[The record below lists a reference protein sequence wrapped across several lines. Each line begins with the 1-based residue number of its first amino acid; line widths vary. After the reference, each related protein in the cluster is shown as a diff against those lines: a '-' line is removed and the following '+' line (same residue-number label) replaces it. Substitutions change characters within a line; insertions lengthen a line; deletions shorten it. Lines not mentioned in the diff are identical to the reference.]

1 MKLYIWGTGNTTKE
15 YLKKGEI
22 SKMDLKGFI
31 VSEPSESTYNGIR
44 VYLPDEIGG
53 MEYDYILVCIH
64 YETRNIMDLCVQHG
78 IDLGKVLFI
87 DPLEWLDGSSM
98 RKLPSQCYRKIEL
111 KQDELELDKLF
122 PEFYSM
128 MCKIE
133 LEASRYSLI
142 VRNRHDLVEKDSLL
156 QSKEFAGKIYQR
168 DYCRYRKF
176 ELIANEIKQN
186 NVLGSCA
193 EVGVFK
199 GDFARLIN
207 AKFQDKKMFLF
218 DTFKSFNRE
227 EFEEEVKNGNCDES
241 FFDVFTATSVEAVLN
256 NMLYPE
262 QCVLRV
268 GLFPQTAKGLE
279 EERFAFVSIDVDFE
293 ESILESLRFFYPRLN
308 SGGAI
313 FLHDYNNSGLKG
325 VKTAVRRYEKELNAL
340 LAKVPI
346 ADEGGTLVIMKP

>member
-1 MKLYIWGTGNTTKE
+1 MKLYIWGTGNITKE

-31 VSEPSESTYNGIR
+31 ESKPSKSTYNGIR
-44 VYLPDEIGG
+44 IYSPEEIAG
-53 MEYDYILVCIH
+53 MEYDYILVCIY
-64 YETRNIMDLCVQHG
+64 YETRNIMDLCVRHE

-87 DPLEWLDGSSM
+87 DRCEWLDGSSM
-98 RKLPSQCYRKIEL
+98 RKLPSDCYRKIEL
-111 KQDELELDKLF
+111 KCNELELDKLF

-133 LEASRYSLI
+133 LEAQRYTMI
-142 VRNRHDLVEKDSLL
+142 VKNRYDLVEKDSLL
-156 QSKEFAGKIYQR
+156 RSKEFTGKIYQR
-168 DYCRYRKF
+168 DYCRYRTF

-186 NVLGSCA
+186 SVSGSCA

-207 AKFQDKKMFLF
+207 AKFSDKKMFLF

-227 EFEEEVKNGNCDES
+227 EFEKEVKNRNCDES
-241 FFDVFTATSVEAVLN
+241 FFDVFTDTSAEEVLH

-293 ESILESLRFFYPRLN
+293 QSILESLRWFYPRLN
-308 SGGAI
+308 RGGAI
-313 FLHDYNNSGLKG
+313 FLHDYNNSGLEG
-325 VKTAVRRYEKELNAL
+325 VKVAVRRYEKELNAF

-346 ADEGGTLVIMKP
+346 IDEGGTLVIMKP